1 VIRKKDAFRFSFI
14 KDLKNNIMTDTDQG
28 NLSTDESIT
37 SGDHQ
42 PETLRAEGLISE
54 RASNT
59 PNQTRL
65 HGGEIQTQ
73 GKPKGVYK
81 VLAQG

>member
-1 VIRKKDAFRFSFI
+1 
-14 KDLKNNIMTDTDQG
+14 MTDTDQG
-28 NLSTDESIT
+28 NFSTDESIT

-54 RASNT
+54 RATDT

-65 HGGEIQTQ
+65 HRGEIQTQ
-73 GKPKGVYK
+73 GKPNGVYK
-81 VLAQG
+81 VLAHG

>member
-1 VIRKKDAFRFSFI
+1 
-14 KDLKNNIMTDTDQG
+14 MTDTDQG

-42 PETLRAEGLISE
+42 PETLRAEGPISE
-54 RASNT
+54 RASDT

-65 HGGEIQTQ
+65 QLHRGEIRTQ
-73 GKPKGVYK
+73 GKPKGIYK